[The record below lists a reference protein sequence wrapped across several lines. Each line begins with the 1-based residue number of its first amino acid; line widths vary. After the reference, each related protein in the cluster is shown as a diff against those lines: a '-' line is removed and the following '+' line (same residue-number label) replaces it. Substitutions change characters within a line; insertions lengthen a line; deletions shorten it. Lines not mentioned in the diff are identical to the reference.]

1 MKKHKEPKWC
11 WRIRG
16 YDSTTE
22 TFDQS
27 VPFGQMTKGN
37 LKELL
42 RALVAKDLSPGE
54 LIGAYAKRSTRI
66 SNGFLE
72 IRKENQLEKRRTIYT
87 CGQNPHYV
95 VTFEICGEGSTRKL

>member
-1 MKKHKEPKWC
+1 MKEHKEPKRC

-22 TFDQS
+22 IFDQS
-27 VPFGQMTKGN
+27 VPLGQMTEGN

-42 RALVAKDLSPGE
+42 RMLVAKNLFAGE
-54 LIGAYAKRSTRI
+54 LIGAYAKRGTRI
-66 SNGFLE
+66 SNGLLE
-72 IRKENQLEKRRTIYT
+72 IRKENQSEKRRTIYT

-95 VTFEICGEGSTRKL
+95 ATSEICG